1 MAASSETGAVGEPA
15 GTGPSG
21 SGPAGSEP
29 SGSGAPRLRRN
40 LSVWEAIGIS
50 LALMAPSMAASI
62 NPQGTATT
70 VGRAVPIA
78 FALAFV
84 GVLLVAYTFVR
95 LTQRFHHS
103 GSVYGFVGATL
114 GPRAG
119 VISGWALTGTYTF
132 YAVVTSMAG
141 GRFAANFLNA
151 IGIWKN
157 PPTWSGFLLGAI
169 GMVLVWFLAITPAR
183 GGTRILLAAEGI
195 TVLLILIV
203 IVIVFAKLAGHS
215 APHGLGVDWSV
226 FSLPSG
232 VPLST
237 IFLGVVF
244 GFLSFAGF
252 EAASTLGEETRRP
265 NRDIPRA
272 ILGVAIFGGIYFVVV
287 TAVEVMGFGTSAK
300 GVTAFI
306 NSTSLIGDLGTSYV
320 ASWLGTIITAGA
332 MISAFGCALASTVGA
347 SRLTFAMS
355 RDGMLPARFSHVS
368 PRRRTPTVSTAAVA
382 VAVYAIIAFTW
393 FVLRGDPF
401 TLFLESGVI
410 GTLILL
416 VVYILATIGMVRLV
430 FFSGVS
436 GGSLGAERR
445 AGAGGSGGSPPGK
458 RSGGSSPRASTV
470 RRWEIVI
477 PVLGIIVLGYTLY
490 RNVWPLPTG
499 VNWWGPS
506 VAIAWLAVGII
517 WVLARPAATRR
528 AGEML
533 TQAEGLAGP
542 AGSEGARLSRQG
554 A

>member
-1 MAASSETGAVGEPA
+1 MATESTDAEVVATGQPK
-15 GTGPSG
+15 
-21 SGPAGSEP
+21 
-29 SGSGAPRLRRN
+29 LRRN
-40 LSVWEAIGIS
+40 LTVWEAIGIS

-114 GPRAG
+114 GPSAG

-132 YAVVTSMAG
+132 YAVTTAMAG
-141 GRFAANFLNA
+141 GRFASNFLNA
-151 IGIWKN
+151 LGIWNN
-157 PPTWSGFLLGAI
+157 PPAWSGFLIGAI
-169 GMVLVWFLAITPAR
+169 GMVLIWWIATTPAR
-183 GGTRILLAAEGI
+183 GGTRLLLAAEAV
-195 TVLLILIV
+195 TVILILIV
-203 IVIVFAKLAGHS
+203 IAIVFAKLLGHS
-215 APHGLGVDWSV
+215 GPGHLGVTSKI

-232 VPLST
+232 TPLT
-237 IFLGVVF
+237 TVFLGVVF

-252 EAASTLGEETRRP
+252 EAAATLGEETRKP

-272 ILGVAIFGGIYFVVV
+272 ILGVAIFGGVYFFLV
-287 TAVEVMGFGTSAK
+287 TAVEVMGFGTTTK

-320 ASWLGTIITAGA
+320 SAWIGNLITVGA
-332 MISAFGCALASTVGA
+332 MVSAFSCALACTVGA
-347 SRLTFAMS
+347 ARLVYAMS
-355 RDGMLPARFSHVS
+355 RDGMLPSRLSRVS
-368 PRRRTPTVSTAAVA
+368 DRHRTPVSAAAAV
-382 VAVYAIIAFTW
+382 VVGVFVVIAFTW
-393 FVLRGDPF
+393 FALNGNPF
-401 TLFLESGVI
+401 TLFEEAGTI

-430 FFSGVS
+430 FFSGQT
-436 GGSLGAERR
+436 A
-445 AGAGGSGGSPPGK
+445 
-458 RSGGSSPRASTV
+458 V

-477 PVLGIIVLGYTLY
+477 PVVGVIVLGYTLF

-499 VNWWGPS
+499 IAWWGPS
-506 VAIAWLAVGII
+506 VAIAWLVIGIA
-517 WVLARPAATRR
+517 WVVARPAATRK

-533 TQAEGLAGP
+533 LRADGLSAQPAPAEG
-542 AGSEGARLSRQG
+542 
-554 A
+554 

>member
-1 MAASSETGAVGEPA
+1 MATESNETGQLATEQPK
-15 GTGPSG
+15 
-21 SGPAGSEP
+21 
-29 SGSGAPRLRRN
+29 LHRN

-70 VGRAVPIA
+70 VGRAVPVA

-114 GPRAG
+114 GSRAG
-119 VISGWALTGTYTF
+119 VVSGWALAGTYTF
-132 YAVVTSMAG
+132 YGVVTSMAG
-141 GRFAANFLNA
+141 GRFASNLLNA
-151 IGIWKN
+151 LGIWKN
-157 PPTWSGFLLGAI
+157 PPIWSGFLLGAI
-169 GMVLVWFLAITPAR
+169 GMLVIWWIAITPAR
-183 GGTRILLAAEGI
+183 GGTRLLLAAEAI
-195 TVLLILIV
+195 TVALIV
-203 IVIVFAKLAGHS
+203 IVIAIVFGKLAGHT

-232 VPLST
+232 TPLST

-252 EAASTLGEETRRP
+252 EAASTLGEETKQS

-272 ILGVAIFGGIYFVVV
+272 ILGVAIFGGIYFFVV
-287 TAVEVMGFGTSAK
+287 TAIEVMGFGTSAK

-306 NSTSLIGDLGTSYV
+306 NSTSLIGDLGTAYV

-332 MISAFGCALASTVGA
+332 MISAFGCALACMVGA
-347 SRLTFAMS
+347 SRLVFAMG
-355 RDGMLPARFSHVS
+355 RDGVLPARLNHVS
-368 PRRRTPTVSTAAVA
+368 PGRRTPTVSTAVVV
-382 VAVYAIIAFTW
+382 VAVYLVIAFTW
-393 FVLRGDPF
+393 FILRGDPF
-401 TLFLESGVI
+401 TLFVESGVI

-416 VVYILATIGMVRLV
+416 VVYVLATIGMTRLV
-430 FFSGVS
+430 FFSGQTS
-436 GGSLGAERR
+436 
-445 AGAGGSGGSPPGK
+445 
-458 RSGGSSPRASTV
+458 V

-477 PVLGIIVLGYTLY
+477 PVLGIIVLGYTLF

-506 VAIAWLAVGII
+506 VAIAWLVIGIVG
-517 WVLARPAATRR
+517 VLARPAATRKAGAMLMR
-528 AGEML
+528 ADG
-533 TQAEGLAGP
+533 
-542 AGSEGARLSRQG
+542 LSRPSATEPSKLPVEG
-554 A
+554 EATT

>member
-1 MAASSETGAVGEPA
+1 MTANSNETGS
-15 GTGPSG
+15 GTGQ
-21 SGPAGSEP
+21 
-29 SGSGAPRLRRN
+29 RKLHRN

-141 GRFAANFLNA
+141 GRFAANFLDHL
-151 IGIWKN
+151 GVWHN
-157 PPTWSGFLLGAI
+157 PPTWSGFLLGAL
-169 GMVLVWFLAITPAR
+169 GMVVVWWLAITPAR
-183 GGTRILLAAEGI
+183 GGTRLLLAAEAV
-195 TVLLILIV
+195 TVALIVIV

-232 VPLST
+232 IPLST

-252 EAASTLGEETRRP
+252 EAAATLGEETRRP
-265 NRDIPRA
+265 RRDIPRA
-272 ILGVAIFGGIYFVVV
+272 ILGVAIFGGVYFFVV
-287 TAVEVMGFGTSAK
+287 TAVEVMGFGTSAR

-306 NSTSLIGDLGTSYV
+306 NSTSLVGDLGTSYV
-320 ASWLGTIITAGA
+320 SAWLGTLITLGA
-332 MISAFGCALASTVGA
+332 MVSAFSCALASTVGA
-347 SRLTFAMS
+347 SRLGYAMG
-355 RDGMLPARFSHVS
+355 RDGILPARFSAVS
-368 PRRRTPTVSTAAVA
+368 ERRRTPTVSTLAV
-382 VAVYAIIAFTW
+382 VLAVYVIIAFTW
-393 FVLRGDPF
+393 FVLGGDPF
-401 TLFLESGVI
+401 TLFLESGTI

-416 VVYILATIGMVRLV
+416 VVYVLATIGMVRLV
-430 FFSGVS
+430 FFTGQ
-436 GGSLGAERR
+436 
-445 AGAGGSGGSPPGK
+445 
-458 RSGGSSPRASTV
+458 STV
-470 RRWEIVI
+470 RRWELII
-477 PVLGIIVLGYTLY
+477 PVLGIIVLGYTLF

-499 VNWWGPS
+499 VAWWGPS
-506 VAIAWLAVGII
+506 VTIAWLVVGIVL
-517 WVLARPAATRR
+517 VLARPAATQR
-528 AGEML
+528 AGEAL
-533 TQAEGLAGP
+533 TRSEGLA
-542 AGSEGARLSRQG
+542 STETDTARLPAEGTVAS
-554 A
+554 